1 MNQEQKKW
9 AYLFTLAIVWGSSF
23 ILIKKGLVGLTP
35 LQLGSLRTVISS
47 LFIFMIGYKS
57 LKTIL
62 NPQWK
67 WVILS
72 GFIGTFLP
80 AFLFAFAETEVDSG
94 IVSILNAL
102 VPLNA
107 TLIGLAIFKIA
118 STKTQIFG
126 VILGFIGASML
137 IFNSMEL
144 NPDQNY
150 LYAGFVVLATVMYGF
165 NVNIIKHYLQ
175 EVKPIAIATG
185 NFIAIVIPALIVL
198 IFSGF
203 FTAQTFEQQSIYSS
217 IRFVAILAVFGT
229 VMAKIIFNNL
239 IQISSPVFASSVTYL
254 MPLVALLWGLF
265 DGELF
270 GLDQGLASLLILGG
284 IYLANKKAK
293 KNRS

>member
-203 FTAQTFEQQSIYSS
+203 FTTETFEQESIYSS
-217 IRFVAILAVFGT
+217 IGFVAILAVFGT

>member
-150 LYAGFVVLATVMYGF
+150 LYAGFVVLATIMYGF

-217 IRFVAILAVFGT
+217 IGFVAILAVFGT

>member
-9 AYLFTLAIVWGSSF
+9 MYLSVLAIVWGSSF
-23 ILIKKGLVGLTP
+23 ILIKKGLIGLTP

-47 LFIFMIGYKS
+47 IFIFIIGFKS

-62 NPQWK
+62 SHQWK
-67 WVILS
+67 WVVLS
-72 GFIGTFLP
+72 GFLGTFLP
-80 AFLFAFAETEVDSG
+80 SFLFAFAETEVDSG
-94 IVSILNAL
+94 VVSILNAL

-107 TLIGLAIFKIA
+107 ILIGLAVFKIA

-126 VILGFIGASML
+126 VLLGFIGASML

-150 LYAGFVVLATVMYGF
+150 LFEGFVVLATLMYGF

-185 NFIAIVIPALIVL
+185 NFAAIVIPALLVL
-198 IFSGF
+198 IFSNF
-203 FTAQTFEQQSIYSS
+203 FNSKTFENEAIYPSIGY
-217 IRFVAILAVFGT
+217 IAVLSLFGT

-254 MPLVALLWGLF
+254 MPLVALLWGLL

-270 GLDQGLASLLILGG
+270 GLDQGFASLLILCG
-284 IYLANKKAK
+284 IYLANKKA
-293 KNRS
+293 

>member
-9 AYLFTLAIVWGSSF
+9 MYLSVLAIVWGSSF
-23 ILIKKGLVGLTP
+23 ILIKKGLIGLTP

-47 LFIFMIGYKS
+47 IFIFIIGFKS

-62 NPQWK
+62 SHQWK
-67 WVILS
+67 WVVLS
-72 GFIGTFLP
+72 GFLGTFLP
-80 AFLFAFAETEVDSG
+80 SFLFAFAETEVDSG
-94 IVSILNAL
+94 VVSILNAL

-107 TLIGLAIFKIA
+107 ILIGLAVFKIA

-126 VILGFIGASML
+126 VLLGFIGASML

-150 LYAGFVVLATVMYGF
+150 LFAGFAVLATLMYGF

-185 NFIAIVIPALIVL
+185 NFAAIVIPALLVL
-198 IFSGF
+198 IFSNF
-203 FTAQTFEQQSIYSS
+203 FNSKTFENEAIYPSIGY
-217 IRFVAILAVFGT
+217 IAVLSLFGT

-254 MPLVALLWGLF
+254 MPLVALLWGLL

-270 GLDQGLASLLILGG
+270 GLDQGFASLLILCG
-284 IYLANKKAK
+284 IYLANKKA
-293 KNRS
+293 

>member
-9 AYLFTLAIVWGSSF
+9 LYLFTLAIIWGSSF

-35 LQLGSLRTVISS
+35 LQLGSLRTVVSS
-47 LFIFMIGYKS
+47 LFIFIIGYKS

-62 NPQWK
+62 NSQWK
-67 WVILS
+67 WIILS
-72 GFIGTFLP
+72 GFVGTFLP
-80 AFLFAFAETEVDSG
+80 SFLFAFAETEVDSG
-94 IVSILNAL
+94 VVSILNAL

-107 TLIGLAIFKIA
+107 ILIGLTIFKVTT
-118 STKTQIFG
+118 TKTQMLG

-150 LYAGFVVLATVMYGF
+150 LYAGFVVLSTVMYGL
-165 NVNIIKHYLQ
+165 NVNIIKQYLQ

-185 NFIAIVIPALIVL
+185 NFVAIFIPAFLVL

-203 FTAQTFEQQSIYSS
+203 FTSQTFEHQSIYSS
-217 IRFVAILAVFGT
+217 IGFVVILSIIGT

-239 IQISSPVFASSVTYL
+239 IQISSAVFASSVTYL
-254 MPLVALLWGLF
+254 MPIVALLWGVF

-270 GLDQGLASLLILGG
+270 GLNQGFASLIIMCG
-284 IYLANKKAK
+284 IYLANKKTK

>member
-1 MNQEQKKW
+1 MYQEQKKW

-62 NPQWK
+62 NPKWK

-217 IRFVAILAVFGT
+217 IGFVAILAVFGT